1 MQTSVTFKNIDPSDQ
16 LKDYVTSKLDRM
28 DKLLDNPAEAQV
40 VLSVEKIR
48 HYTEIR
54 LKGDR
59 LNIVCR
65 EKASDMYSSIDLALD
80 KLEKQLKKQ
89 KEKIKNHRPN
99 KGADSVREMNPDMN
113 PTAERL
119 NIVCREKASDMY
131 SSIDLA
137 LDKLEKQLKKQKEK
151 IKNHRPN
158 KGADSVR
165 EMNPD
170 MNPTAEA
177 APDMPEIRIESIDYK
192 PMDIEEAGMQ
202 LELTEDNFLVFTNSR
217 TNQVN
222 VIYRRKNG
230 GLGLIEPL

>member
-54 LKGDR
+54 LKGD
-59 LNIVCR
+59 
-65 EKASDMYSSIDLALD
+65 
-80 KLEKQLKKQ
+80 
-89 KEKIKNHRPN
+89 
-99 KGADSVREMNPDMN
+99 
-113 PTAERL
+113 RL